1 MFTVQHAYPKSMFHR
16 MRRGGGGVNPKFLK
30 VCDPPGRLHSRV
42 WWGEGGMRG
51 GGGREGGGG
60 ASGFESPCSQTSETL
75 DFTKKNLDFWI
86 ILLF

>member
-1 MFTVQHAYPKSMFHR
+1 M
-16 MRRGGGGVNPKFLK
+16 GGGG
-30 VCDPPGRLHSRV
+30 D
-42 WWGEGGMRG
+42 EGG
-51 GGGREGGGG
+51 GGGREEVG